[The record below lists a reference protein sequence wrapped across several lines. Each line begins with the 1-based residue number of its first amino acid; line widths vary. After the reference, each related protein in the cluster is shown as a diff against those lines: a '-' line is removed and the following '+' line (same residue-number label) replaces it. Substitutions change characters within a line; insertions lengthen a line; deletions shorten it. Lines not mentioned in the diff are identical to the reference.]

1 METELAH
8 SKKRPMHTFSF
19 YLCENTDKDIE
30 RYKSWYRT
38 LYNDDINL
46 IMLSR
51 YNLKIYNTRVQYYL
65 DNIAGKLTEKA
76 IKILNRLEDK

>member
-1 METELAH
+1 METELAY
-8 SKKRPMHTFSF
+8 SKKRPMHTFLF
-19 YLCENTDKDIE
+19 YLCENIDKDIE

-51 YNLKIYNTRVQYYL
+51 YNLKIYDTRVQYYL
-65 DNIAGKLTEKA
+65 DSIAGKLTEKA

>member
-8 SKKRPMHTFSF
+8 SKKRPMHTFLF
-19 YLCENTDKDIE
+19 YLCENIDKDIE

-51 YNLKIYNTRVQYYL
+51 YNLKIYDTAVQYYL
-65 DNIAGKLTEKA
+65 DSIAGKLTEKA